1 MNHRVN
7 NSVAPVFAPSFH
19 NSAGGTL
26 TSWGAIRLINQSGW
40 SARVKNLARALL
52 EWRDAR
58 TGELH
63 PGVSTIA
70 SALGT
75 SESTA
80 RAHIGEA
87 VKCGALVIVG
97 TRSGGRTPSRY
108 RMVLPD
114 SDAPN
119 PPDSG
124 GFEGSSGR
132 GNPPGPHGQPTG
144 IRPPSHRIPSSN
156 PPDSGPEPSKDHL
169 LNQPQT
175 TVVDV
180 FSQLGIDHLRGHPNA
195 TPDRMAWI
203 AREAPRQRS
212 PGGWAAACILKGWV
226 VPPPSEADTK
236 AARKRARE
244 VMLARFDAMPEAQRS
259 AIIAIARSWCPNLA
273 DPRVHLDNSPG
284 IRGAVADVLAARE
297 APADRAAGAH
307 AHRIGGVSD
316 RDCGAKRCSCGAA
329 TSAVH
334 CGHGEADERDSG
346 GGQGERS
353 NALRHRQGRGR
364 GA

>member
-1 MNHRVN
+1 MNHRAN

-52 EWRDAR
+52 EWRHAQ
-58 TGELH
+58 TGELR
-63 PGVSTIA
+63 PKVSTIA
-70 SALGT
+70 RALGI

-97 TRSGGRTPSRY
+97 TRSGGRTASRY
-108 RMVLPD
+108 RMVLPG
-114 SDAPN
+114 SDALN
-119 PPDSG
+119 PLDSG

-132 GNPPGPHGQPTG
+132 GNPPGPQGQPTG

-156 PPDSGPEPSKDHL
+156 PPDSGPEPSKDHPM
-169 LNQPQT
+169 NQPQT

-180 FSQLGIDHLRGHPNA
+180 FSQLGIEHLRGHPNA

-203 AREAPRQRS
+203 AREAPRQKS
-212 PGGWAAACILKGWV
+212 PGGWAATCIREGWP
-226 VPPPSEADTK
+226 VPAPSEADTK

-244 VMLARFDAMPEAQRS
+244 ARLAQFDAMPEAERS
-259 AIIAIARSWCPNLA
+259 AVIAIARSWRPNLV
-273 DPRVHLDNSPG
+273 DPRVHPDHSHG
-284 IRGAVADVLAARE
+284 VRGAVAEVLAARE

-334 CGHGEADERDSG
+334 CGHGETNERDSG
-346 GGQGERS
+346 GGEGERR
-353 NALRHRQGRGR
+353 NALRDSQGRGR
-364 GA
+364 GP